1 MKKIYTILLLF
12 AVSSSMVVA
21 QSSHTKKADKLYDQL
36 RYVDAATAYMDAL
49 KKGDNSTYVYE
60 RLANSYYYVN
70 DTKNAETYYARA
82 IGKSDVEAET
92 VYRYAQ
98 TLKSN
103 GKFSEYNNQM
113 KAFAKLQPN
122 DSRAIAFMK
131 DPDYLPKITDE
142 RNQKFQATNLDQL
155 NSKYSDFGGR
165 IYGNE
170 FYFTSA
176 RNTSGKTYDWND
188 EPFLDIY
195 KASAVGGTIKDATA
209 LKGDVNTKYHESTV
223 AITADGKKMYFDR
236 NDYYK
241 GKYHKGK
248 DGVSQLQ
255 IFTAENVDG
264 QWKNIQPVSFNMK
277 DYSTGH
283 PALSPDGKTLYFVSD
298 RPGGKGDSDIYRVAI
313 NEDGSFGEPE
323 NLAGINTEGKE
334 VFPFV
339 DEKGVLYFSSD
350 GHPGMGGLDVF
361 SAEPRGNSFGNVKNL
376 GLGVNSP
383 QDDFAYYF
391 DVSKGEGY
399 VSSNRSGGKGSDDIY
414 KIEPVCELIVKVTVI
429 DEDTNLA
436 LSGVHLELLDN
447 RENRLKTYTT
457 GNDGKQDVSVA
468 CDQAHVIQAIKDGYE
483 SKKENIASSKAGE
496 KSLTIKLRPIDR
508 IVEGDKVKLDAIHF
522 DFDKHN
528 IKPQAAFELDKLVD
542 LMKKN
547 PEMKVRVEGHTD
559 NRGSKSYN
567 QKLSERRAKSTVE
580 YVVSKGI
587 SRDRI
592 SGKGFGKSRPVY
604 DCGSKCSE
612 EQHAANRRSEFII
625 EK

>member
-496 KSLTIKLRPIDR
+496 KSLKIKLRPIDR